1 MLAALALAAAASQPV
16 YPAEQLMRELQSVC
30 SVDYRWAKQAGSIG
44 PASDAIGYWVSAATA
59 NGWTPITSDMQN
71 LSHRDVSALGR
82 IEALNQLLFGSYA
95 VANDYAPVPTELLG
109 GQVFRKSVAG
119 RTLYLS
125 VFGADDGMRTV
136 GECRIHDLLGDG
148 VQKNPISSQAVKR
161 VFGAEQKAGK
171 GPFGST
177 AYSWQAGQG
186 QIGHLE
192 VHFGFGGWKLSSF
205 NQKIE
210 NFDPYAPYG
219 LTLVMGFRDETIII

>member
-1 MLAALALAAAASQPV
+1 MLATLALAAAASQPV
-16 YPAEQLMRELQSVC
+16 YPAEQLMRELKSVC
-30 SVDYRWAKQAGSIG
+30 SVDYRWAKQAGFIG
-44 PASDAIGYWVSAATA
+44 PASDAIGYWASTATA
-59 NGWTPITSDMQN
+59 NGWTPVTSDTQN
-71 LSHRDVSALGR
+71 LSRRDVSALGR

-109 GQVFRKSVAG
+109 GQVFRKNVAG

-125 VFGADDGMRTV
+125 VFGADDGVRTV

-161 VFGAEQKAGK
+161 VFGANTKTGK

-177 AYSWQAGQG
+177 TYSWHAGEER
-186 QIGHLE
+186 IGHFE